1 MELGKPERARIVF
14 EDGSILDVLGAKI
27 DMTMQDRCAPSEY
40 VGRRTTH
47 QDDLLL
53 QIDISGDIKL
63 VFHDAKTP
71 SVTIDSIEGF
81 L

>member
-1 MELGKPERARIVF
+1 MF

-27 DMTMQDRCAPSEY
+27 DMTMQDRCVLSEY